1 MQDAAHRVL
10 KQYFGYDEFR
20 KGQGEIISCLLSGK
34 DTVGI
39 MPTGGGKSLCYQI
52 PSLLL
57 PGTTLVI
64 SPLISLMKDQVD
76 ALANAGIPATF
87 INSSLSFSDG
97 KKRLIQAAGGR
108 YKLVYVAP
116 ERLEVPDFLQA
127 LERMDVSL
135 VAVDEAHC
143 ISQWGHDF
151 RPSYRLIADM
161 IARFP
166 RKPAVAALT
175 ATATP
180 RVTDDICRLLHIPQT
195 SVVVTGFARDNLNFQ
210 VIRGQNSDTYLNDY
224 LKKNRDQPGIIY
236 AATRKEVDRLCD
248 RLRKDGFA
256 AGKYHAGLSESERA
270 DSQERF
276 LYDDLSVLVATNA
289 FGMGINK
296 SNVRY
301 VIHYNMP
308 RNIEAYYQEAGRA
321 GRDGEKSDCI
331 LLFSPQDIR
340 LQKFFIEQSE
350 MDDTLKNE
358 EYHKLEQM
366 IGYCHTESCLQ
377 AYILRYFG
385 EQNPEPCR
393 HCGNCLDTRE
403 KADVTE
409 AAQKVLSCVR
419 RLRERYGKTMVAKV
433 LAGAADQKIIQFK
446 LDSLPTYGIMKDQT
460 QRRIGEFIDFL
471 TAEQYLAQQGGAYP
485 TLMLTARSVPVLK
498 GEARVLKKGAVRAA
512 QLEVHNELFER
523 LKIVRKELAQKEYVP
538 PYIIFSDQSLR
549 EMSAVLPSEDRE
561 FLMIKGVGQQKL
573 EKYGRAFMETI
584 AEYEAE
590 RMAEGG
596 KEALSPRDK

>member
-1 MQDAAHRVL
+1 MQDAAHKVL
-10 KQYFGYDEFR
+10 KRYFGYDDFR
-20 KGQGEIISCLLSGK
+20 KGQDEIISRLLSGR

-57 PGTTLVI
+57 SGTTLVI

-76 ALANAGIPATF
+76 ALEKAGIPATF
-87 INSSLSFSDG
+87 INSSLSFNEG
-97 KKRLIQAAGGR
+97 KRRLGQAAGGGYR
-108 YKLVYVAP
+108 LVYIAP
-116 ERLEVPDFLQA
+116 ERLEVPDFMQA
-127 LERMDVSL
+127 LEKMDVPL

-180 RVTDDICRLLHIPQT
+180 KVTIDICRLLHIPQT
-195 SVVVTGFARDNLNFQ
+195 SVVLTGFARDNLNFQ
-210 VIRGQNSDTYLNDY
+210 VIRGQSSGSFLRDY

-236 AATRKEVDRLCD
+236 AATRKEVDRLHGQ
-248 RLRKDGFA
+248 LVKDGFS
-256 AGKYHAGLSESERA
+256 AGKYHAGLSEEERA
-270 DSQERF
+270 GSQERF

-350 MDDTLKNE
+350 MDDTLKKE
-358 EYHKLEQM
+358 EYHKLEQI

-385 EQNPEPCR
+385 EQNPQPCR

-403 KADVTE
+403 KSDVTE

-419 RLRERYGKTMVAKV
+419 RLRERYGRTMVAKV
-433 LAGAADQKIIQFK
+433 LAGASDQKIIQYK

-485 TLMLTARSVPVLK
+485 TLMLTARSLPVLK
-498 GEARVLKKGAVRAA
+498 GETHVYKKGQVRAV

-523 LKIVRKELAQKEYVP
+523 LKGVRKALAQKEYVP

-549 EMSAVLPSEDRE
+549 EMSAQLPATDRD

-573 EKYGRAFMETI
+573 EKYGRVFMGEI
-584 AEYEAE
+584 AAYEAE
-590 RMAEGG
+590 QAANVSG
-596 KEALSPRDK
+596 KP